1 MVGFLEEVE
10 KKKVVKHKE
19 DGLIVL
25 LVVVKTDQDLV
36 VEKTHQ
42 RVVKDD
48 VGQLV
53 LLVKHIKEGRVQDE
67 LD

>member
-1 MVGFLEEVE
+1 VE

-42 RVVKDD
+42 RVVKGD
-48 VGQLV
+48 VGQLA
-53 LLVKHIKEGRVQDE
+53 LLVKHIKEGRVLLE
-67 LD
+67 LV

>member
-42 RVVKDD
+42 RVVKGD

>member
-1 MVGFLEEVE
+1 VE

-42 RVVKDD
+42 RVVKGD

>member
-1 MVGFLEEVE
+1 
-10 KKKVVKHKE
+10 
-19 DGLIVL
+19 
-25 LVVVKTDQDLV
+25 V

-48 VGQLV
+48 VGQHV

>member
-1 MVGFLEEVE
+1 MVGFLEGVE

-42 RVVKDD
+42 RVVKED
-48 VGQLV
+48 VDQLA